1 MENLKILTLDAL
13 FPRKS
18 VKKFC
23 ERAVENS
30 LKAIFS
36 FINKRFSVR
45 FDRRKS
51 QRKRQWDGDL
61 HFAPI
66 DVLISL
72 SLFQFQTMTNSLLD
86 TSSTLLSQVLTK
98 VVSNLNSL
106 VVS

>member
-1 MENLKILTLDAL
+1 M
-13 FPRKS
+13 
-18 VKKFC
+18 KKLC

-36 FINKRFSVR
+36 LINERISVH

-51 QRKRQWDGDL
+51 QRMRQCDGDL

-66 DVLISL
+66 EVLISL
-72 SLFQFQTMTNSLLD
+72 SLFQFKTITNSLLD

-106 VVS
+106 VIS